1 MLSYYGKAP
10 ENVASIPTIKTR
22 LSVHDTGFGILHN
35 YVATQFPSRA
45 REYDLQ
51 YGNTTKTGTEI
62 LLVAHDG
69 TCGFWQDFAV
79 QVFNCQ
85 GLEVVEHVISADQ
98 YDGFKVLGELR
109 GQGGGVPLENIWYNH
124 AVIQYENW
132 ILDPSYGVSY
142 GTYDIAAQSFIT
154 TALESVGEN
163 LRLEPDE
170 YLGYGS
176 AYKGKEEAGSI
187 EIDDLYFSWL

>member
-1 MLSYYGKAP
+1 MG
-10 ENVASIPTIKTR
+10 T
-22 LSVHDTGFGILHN
+22 
-35 YVATQFPSRA
+35 PSRA

-51 YGNTTKTGTEI
+51 YGNTPKTGTEI
-62 LLVAHDG
+62 LLVARDG

-85 GLEVVEHVISADQ
+85 GLVVAEHSISAGQ
-98 YDGFKVLGELR
+98 YDGFKVFEHLP
-109 GQGGGVPLENIWYNH
+109 GQGGAPLENIWYDH

-154 TALESVGEN
+154 TALESVGKN
-163 LRLEPDE
+163 LSLAPDG
-170 YLGYGS
+170 YCGYGF
-176 AYKGKEEAGSI
+176 AYKAEVKAGAI